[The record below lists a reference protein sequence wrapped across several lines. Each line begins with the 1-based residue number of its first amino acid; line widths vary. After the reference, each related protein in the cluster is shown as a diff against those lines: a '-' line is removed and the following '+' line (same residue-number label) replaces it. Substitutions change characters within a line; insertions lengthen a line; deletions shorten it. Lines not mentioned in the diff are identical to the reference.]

1 MRILRNSKKLAVDAN
16 PILSAI
22 IGGSARKVFI
32 GDETISFY
40 TTEFN
45 FKEIEKYIPVFS
57 AKKKPF
63 QWKTFISHFPSFQ
76 LLFVMRNFTKTKLK
90 RLRN

>member
-57 AKKKPF
+57 AKKSHSSGRPLSR
-63 QWKTFISHFPSFQ
+63 TFHHSNYCS
-76 LLFVMRNFTKTKLK
+76 
-90 RLRN
+90 